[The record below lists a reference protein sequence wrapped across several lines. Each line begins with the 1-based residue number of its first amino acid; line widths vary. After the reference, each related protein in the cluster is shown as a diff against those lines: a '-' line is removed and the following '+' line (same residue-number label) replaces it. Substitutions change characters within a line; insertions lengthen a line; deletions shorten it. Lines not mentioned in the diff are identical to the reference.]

1 MAKRKKRFMTPK
13 AARRRTRKLKSQI
26 AERRKKEFTY
36 RGLTLDEL
44 QALPLF
50 PPESDPD
57 ADCMLKY
64 LPSRARRSLSRM
76 NDQDYAE
83 MNQKFLARVEKTE
96 GTIRTHRRDM
106 VVLPTFVG
114 KTIAIHNGK
123 GFLPIN
129 IKPEMIGH
137 YFGEFAMTRGSVT
150 HSGPGVGATKSS
162 KHVALK

>member
-1 MAKRKKRFMTPK
+1 MSQ

-26 AERRKKEFTY
+26 TERRKKEFTY
-36 RGLTLDEL
+36 RGLTLEEL

-57 ADCMLKY
+57 ADCVLKY
-64 LPSRARRSLSRM
+64 LPSRPKRSLTRM
-76 NDQDYAE
+76 WQKDYAE
-83 MNQKFLARVEKTE
+83 MNQKFLARIEKTE

-106 VVLPTFVG
+106 VVLPSFVG
-114 KTIAIHNGK
+114 KTIAIHNGQ

-137 YFGEFAMTRGSVT
+137 YFGEFAMTRSSVT